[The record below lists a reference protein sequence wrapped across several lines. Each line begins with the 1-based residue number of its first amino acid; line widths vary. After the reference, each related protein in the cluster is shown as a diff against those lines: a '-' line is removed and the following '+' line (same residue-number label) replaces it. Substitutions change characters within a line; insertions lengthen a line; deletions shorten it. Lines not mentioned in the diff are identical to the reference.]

1 MQTNKEAL
9 LSAYK
14 KVQPEFIPAEKSCS
28 VEIVM
33 PGDRYFGPEA
43 EGYDMFGVRWTQ
55 LGPNPA
61 LDGNTPTPGYRRL
74 EDITKWK
81 EAVQFPN
88 LDALPLELI
97 FGGMMQN
104 VDREKT
110 VVKGLLLSG
119 TFERMNQLMGMEDA
133 MCALLLEPEATHEL
147 LNAIADYK
155 IKCIDKMIEFV
166 DPDII
171 HMHDDWGMSTSMLFS
186 TEVWRE
192 FFKPIEK
199 RYSDHIHA
207 KGKIYEHHSC
217 GNITAIIGDLV
228 EIGLDALNPLNV
240 CNDLESI
247 KKTYGDRL
255 TMVGG
260 LNNQVID
267 RESVDEETI
276 RQEVRR
282 AMDAYAGGG
291 NYIPSA
297 IYTKQRTVDIASDE
311 IARYGKYIY
320 QEA

>member
-9 LSAYK
+9 WSAYK
-14 KVQPEFIPAEKSCS
+14 KVQPDFIPAEKWCTA
-28 VEIVM
+28 EIVM
-33 PGDRYFGPEA
+33 PGDRYFGPDV

-55 LGPNPA
+55 LGPNPG

-81 EAVQFPN
+81 EEIQFPN
-88 LDALPLELI
+88 LDVLPLAQI
-97 FGGMMQN
+97 FGGMLRS
-104 VDREKT
+104 VDRETT
-110 VVKGLLLSG
+110 VIKGLLLSG
-119 TFERMNQLMGMEDA
+119 PFERMNQLMGMEDA
-133 MCALLLEPEATHEL
+133 MCAFILEPEATHEL

-166 DPDII
+166 NPDII

-186 TEVWRE
+186 AEIWRE
-192 FFKPIEK
+192 FIKPLEK
-199 RYSDHIHA
+199 RFADHIHA

-240 CNDLESI
+240 CNDLEMI
-247 KKTYGDRL
+247 KKTYGGQL

-282 AMDAYAGGG
+282 AMDAYAMGG
-291 NYIPSA
+291 NYVPYA
-297 IYTKQRTVDIASDE
+297 IYTKQRTVDIVSDE
-311 IARYGKYIY
+311 IAKYGAEIY
-320 QEA
+320 KKS